1 MTSFRIALVTLSLLA
16 APYFLAE
23 HTRLRP
29 GFNVFSAQQDVEI
42 GKEVWKDAERNLR
55 ILNDSQINSYTNSL
69 GRRLASRAPGEKYPY
84 QFKIVDDKQ
93 IKPWFSSS
101 KKSSPP
107 AVLGAPNFFPVIPIR
122 AIVSKASTRKSGS
135 LVALAATGM
144 IPPISS
150 EPGGP

>member
-42 GKEVWKDAERNLR
+42 GKEVSKDAERNLR

-101 KKSSPP
+101 K
-107 AVLGAPNFFPVIPIR
+107 
-122 AIVSKASTRKSGS
+122 
-135 LVALAATGM
+135 
-144 IPPISS
+144 
-150 EPGGP
+150 

>member
-1 MTSFRIALVTLSLLA
+1 MTSTRIAIITLFLFA

-23 HTRLRP
+23 RTSLRP

-42 GKEVWKDAERNLR
+42 GKEVSKDAERNLR
-55 ILNDSQINSYTNSL
+55 ILNDSQISSYTNSL

-93 IKPWFSSS
+93 IKPWSSSS

-122 AIVSKASTRKSGS
+122 PIVSKASTRKSGS

-150 EPGGP
+150 ESSGP

>member
-1 MTSFRIALVTLSLLA
+1 MTSFRIALITLSLLA

-29 GFNVFSAQQDVEI
+29 GFTVFSAPQDVEI
-42 GKEVWKDAERNLR
+42 GKGVSKDAERNLR

-101 KKSSPP
+101 KKSSPH
-107 AVLGAPNFFPVIPIR
+107 FFPVIPIR

-150 EPGGP
+150 ESSGP